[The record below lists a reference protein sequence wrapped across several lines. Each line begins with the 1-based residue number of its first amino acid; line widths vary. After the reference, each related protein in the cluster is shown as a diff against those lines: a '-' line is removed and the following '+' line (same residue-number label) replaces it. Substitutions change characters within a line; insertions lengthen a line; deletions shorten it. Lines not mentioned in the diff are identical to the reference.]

1 MCMLLNMNLS
11 SVRLFNI
18 QFNSVFS
25 ILLIVLLKNVSLIQ
39 TGGAAK
45 VWPLLGALNMEDL
58 YCAIP
63 TMTQDLAICKGSYR
77 SLCLLLKI
85 YNRFEKMWVL
95 QAPYQGSII
104 EICLNWGYE
113 YVSTFI
119 NVFSFKCKICNQ
131 LNINTI
137 LEEKNNN
144 RGSGKLF
151 LSFHH

>member
-63 TMTQDLAICKGSYR
+63 TMTQDLGICKGSYR
-77 SLCLLLKI
+77 SLCLLLKNMFSVNCCVLI

-104 EICLNWGYE
+104 QICLNWGYE
-113 YVSTFI
+113 YASTFI
-119 NVFSFKCKICNQ
+119 NVLSFKCKIS
-131 LNINTI
+131 T
-137 LEEKNNN
+137 
-144 RGSGKLF
+144 S
-151 LSFHH
+151 